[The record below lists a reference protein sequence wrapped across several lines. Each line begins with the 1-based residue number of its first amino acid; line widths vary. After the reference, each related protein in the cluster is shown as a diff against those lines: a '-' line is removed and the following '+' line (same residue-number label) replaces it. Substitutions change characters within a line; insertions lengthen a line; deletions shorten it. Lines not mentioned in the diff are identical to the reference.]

1 MSISPPGHSRRPTRA
16 RRVWALAAARLV
28 LLAGSDLRPW
38 PLANQP
44 AVIGGPLAFLLAGS
58 TDLGPATGQ
67 VRVTA
72 ALNDTRRPETLM
84 AWASSNGLSV
94 RWRPGDNWAVIE
106 GAPTAVADTFG
117 VSVHNYRGRRGQV
130 FYASPQ
136 QPCAPAAGSFPPHPP
151 STHPCPRRG
160 RAKSV
165 GWPPS
170 SPTRRI
176 TWRAR
181 RWRRGER

>member
-1 MSISPPGHSRRPTRA
+1 M
-16 RRVWALAAARLV
+16 
-28 LLAGSDLRPW
+28 
-38 PLANQP
+38 ANQP
-44 AVIGGPLAFLLAGS
+44 AVIGGPLTFLLAGS

-136 QPCAPAAGSFPPHPP
+136 QPSVPASVQGEVSGLGRILGYTPHHMARPPMATRMRAHPACP
-151 STHPCPRRG
+151 TERTH
-160 RAKSV
+160 
-165 GWPPS
+165 
-170 SPTRRI
+170 
-176 TWRAR
+176 AR
-181 RWRRGER
+181 RWLRSRCVPIVMARTCTARIWPIMPPRPIGGHLRR